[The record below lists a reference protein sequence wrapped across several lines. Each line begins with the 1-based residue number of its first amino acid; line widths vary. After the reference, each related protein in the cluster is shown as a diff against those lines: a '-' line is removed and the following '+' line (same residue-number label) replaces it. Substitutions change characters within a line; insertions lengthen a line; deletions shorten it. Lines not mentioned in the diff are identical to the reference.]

1 MRLHFGAPLPA
12 RRPQNRLGVTKGA
25 RVRVRPERRTL
36 KLALLAASAALSAA
50 LGAGLGEP
58 LLAHLSP
65 EHARIASLSIS
76 GNVHTDPAQ
85 IAAASGLAFGAL
97 LARVD
102 EQAVARRLEALP
114 WVARAHA
121 AKLLPNRVVVRIE
134 ERVPVAVARL
144 ADGTRRLVDAS
155 GVAFAPAPPDARGP
169 ELLGLE
175 ALPAP
180 GRASPELAAGVA
192 LLAAWRAAGLPAAA
206 GVELGGAAPAE
217 LPAVRLAERPLR
229 VLLGDGERAE
239 QLERL
244 ARILAAGG
252 DELAAAR
259 AIDLRFPGQGVVRFA
274 APCPVEA
281 ELLGGTGASEEVS
294 AAPAREGDPS
304 CHAKTT

>member
-1 MRLHFGAPLPA
+1 MRLHFGTPLPA
-12 RRPQNRLGVTKGA
+12 RRAQNRLGVTKGA
-25 RVRVRPERRTL
+25 RVRVRPARRTL

-58 LLAHLSP
+58 LFAHLSP
-65 EHARIASLSIS
+65 EHARIASLAIS

-85 IAAASGLAFGAL
+85 IAAASGLAVGAL
-97 LARVD
+97 IAQVD

-144 ADGTRRLVDAS
+144 ADGSRQLVDAS
-155 GVAFAPAPPDARGP
+155 GVAFAPAPSDSHGP
-169 ELLGLE
+169 ELLGLA

-192 LLAAWRAAGLPAAA
+192 LLAAWRTAGLPAAS
-206 GVELGGAAPAE
+206 GVEVAGAAPAE
-217 LPAVRLAERPLR
+217 LPAVRVAERPLR
-229 VLLGDGERAE
+229 VLFGDGERAE

-252 DELAAAR
+252 DALAAAR

-274 APCPVEA
+274 APCPAEA
-281 ELLGGTGASEEVS
+281 ELLGGTGTSEEVS
-294 AAPAREGDPS
+294 VAPAREGDSS